1 MWEGLAAEQN
11 HGKQHENTGIAAT
24 LLAEKVLVEKSIGKS
39 QHFWSTP
46 QTLCTVLVGRQE
58 DTNRMKFLHQ

>member
-39 QHFWSTP
+39 QHF
-46 QTLCTVLVGRQE
+46 
-58 DTNRMKFLHQ
+58 